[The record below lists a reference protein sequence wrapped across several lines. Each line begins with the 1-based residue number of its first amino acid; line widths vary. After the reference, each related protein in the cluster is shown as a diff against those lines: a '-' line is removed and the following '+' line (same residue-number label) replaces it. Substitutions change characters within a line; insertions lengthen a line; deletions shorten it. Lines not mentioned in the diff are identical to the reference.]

1 MKSSVQYYLP
11 PALTILLLVTLVLF
25 TCGCIQQPAL
35 NSGTQTVAPQTVETS
50 VVTAEQPDN
59 SHIIITYH
67 GGQGMEK
74 LIELETT
81 VMDSQ
86 GGSKTQSTGTRL
98 ATTPVKVGGTS
109 TFTGSFAGNDH
120 VVVTGYFSDGR
131 QQVLLDI
138 FL

>member
-1 MKSSVQYYLP
+1 MKSSVPYYLP
-11 PALTILLLVTLVLF
+11 PALTILLLVILVLF
-25 TCGCIQQPAL
+25 TSGCIQQPAL
-35 NSGTQTVAPQTVETS
+35 YPGTQTVAPQTVETS
-50 VVTAEQPDN
+50 IITAEQPDT
-59 SHIIITYH
+59 SHILITYH

-86 GGSKTQSTGTRL
+86 GESKTQSTGTRL
-98 ATTPVKVGGTS
+98 ATTPVKVGGTNP
-109 TFTGSFAGNDH
+109 FTGAFAGNDH
-120 VVVTGYFSDGR
+120 VVVIGYFSDGR